1 MAQIREPFFTTRRT
15 LLKLGSGAIASVAA
29 SAAYVRDAGAARRG
43 FFFDPF
49 LLTPLPVFSL
59 SPDCASIQCADQDEI
74 RHSCNS
80 CKACRSHSINKRW
93 SSESAVVRA
102 HDCCRC
108 TVKKQ
113 LVPRVLHQEMFG
125 SGATARTEFDY
136 RSLGL

>member
-1 MAQIREPFFTTRRT
+1 MAQIREPFFTTRRA

-29 SAAYVRDAGAARRG
+29 SAAYVRDASAARRG
-43 FFFDPF
+43 WSFNPAS
-49 LLTPLPVFSL
+49 LTPMPVFYL

-93 SSESAVVRA
+93 TSESAVVRA

-108 TVKKQ
+108 TVKQ
-113 LVPRVLHQEMFG
+113 QSVPRVLYQEMFG
-125 SGATARTEFDY
+125 SGTTARTEFDY